1 MKEEDFSV
9 SYCYTAA
16 EDLVFFFFWLY
27 FAVVTAV
34 LDGGEE
40 TTKDI
45 VTFITTL
52 LSLVT
57 AVYKFNAK
65 GAKLDLRAKT
75 IYFLPDKKKPKNL
88 SDIKKIVHCV
98 RKKGRDEVKVY
109 INNSASKDFMISKED
124 YKDFASRISRLN
136 PDVEFIDQP
145 YESDWC

>member
-9 SYCYTAA
+9 SYCYTSV
-16 EDLVFFFFWLY
+16 EDWIMIFMWLGM
-27 FAVVTAV
+27 AVVTAV

-40 TTKDI
+40 TTKDL
-45 VTFITTL
+45 VMFTTTF

-57 AVYKFNAK
+57 AVLKFNAN
-65 GAKLDLRAKT
+65 GVKLDLRAKT
-75 IYFLPDKKKPKNL
+75 IYFLPDKKKAKNI
-88 SDIKKIVHCV
+88 SDIQEIVHCV

>member
-16 EDLVFFFFWLY
+16 EDLVFFFFWLF

-40 TTKDI
+40 TTKDL

-88 SDIKKIVHCV
+88 SDIKKIIHYV

-109 INNSASKDFMISKED
+109 INNIAPEDFMISKED
-124 YKDFASRISRLN
+124 YKDFASRISRLY

-145 YESDWC
+145 YESQWY

>member
-9 SYCYTAA
+9 SYCYTSV
-16 EDLVFFFFWLY
+16 EDWIMIFMWLGM
-27 FAVVTAV
+27 AVVTAV

-40 TTKDI
+40 TTKDL
-45 VTFITTL
+45 VMFITTF

-57 AVYKFNAK
+57 AVLKFNAN
-65 GAKLDLRAKT
+65 GVKLDLRAKT
-75 IYFLPDKKKPKNL
+75 IYFLPDKKKAKNI
-88 SDIKKIVHCV
+88 SDIQEIVHCV